1 MLAERQPDASVEG
14 SDSVVATLRRLIIE
28 GHFAS
33 GTRLAETPVADE
45 LGVSRTPV
53 RLAFRTLEQEGLLQR
68 VGKRSLV
75 VREFSDADVLC
86 AIEVRGVLEG
96 LAARRLAQRGMSDG
110 VRARLQECLDEGV
123 ELLSKGYLD
132 KEDIAPW
139 SRLNHLFHTTI
150 VNATDSA
157 VIADSIVRNNHLPF
171 ASADSIIIDEQAL
184 GHEFE
189 KLRFAHLQ
197 HMLVFEALDQRE
209 SGRVEMLMR
218 EHAYIGLRYGKLF
231 GLPVHSTVKHGRGA
245 EPVAH
250 HAAAGLAA
258 GGSKSTGRSTT
269 TRRLS
274 PAGAQRALQTS
285 PTATSKT

>member
-1 MLAERQPDASVEG
+1 MLAERHLEETDRDT
-14 SDSVVATLRRLIIE
+14 DSVVATLRRLIIE

-68 VGKRSLV
+68 VGKRGLV

-96 LAARRLAQRGMSDG
+96 LAARRLAQRGMSDL
-110 VRARLQECLDEGV
+110 VRASLQDCLDEGAR
-123 ELLSKGYLD
+123 LLSKGHLN
-132 KEDIAPW
+132 KEDISPW
-139 SRLNHLFHTTI
+139 SRLNHRFHTTI
-150 VNATDSA
+150 VNATDST

-171 ASADSIIIDEQAL
+171 ASADSIIIDEQSL

-197 HMLVFEALDQRE
+197 HMLVFEALEQRE

-231 GLPVHSTVKHGRGA
+231 GLPVHGATPRPARALGHDDAMADADRAKKRVTV
-245 EPVAH
+245 
-250 HAAAGLAA
+250 
-258 GGSKSTGRSTT
+258 
-269 TRRLS
+269 RRDS
-274 PAGAQRALQTS
+274 GAGAPTAYPMS
-285 PTATSKT
+285 PTAMPKS

>member
-1 MLAERQPDASVEG
+1 MLADRHLEDIAEAD
-14 SDSVVATLRRLIIE
+14 DSVVATLRRLIIE

-33 GTRLAETPVADE
+33 GTRLAETPVAEE

-68 VGKRSLV
+68 VGKRGLV

-110 VRARLQECLDEGV
+110 VRARLQECLDEGAS
-123 ELLSKGYLD
+123 LLSKGHLN
-132 KEDIAPW
+132 KEDIGPW
-139 SRLNHLFHTTI
+139 SRLNHAFHTTI

-197 HMLVFEALDQRE
+197 HMLVFEALEQRE

-231 GLPVHSTVKHGRGA
+231 GLPVPTSA
-245 EPVAH
+245 
-250 HAAAGLAA
+250 
-258 GGSKSTGRSTT
+258 GRSTT
-269 TRRLS
+269 GPALDGGGRDGRRAS
-274 PAGAQRALQTS
+274 GDRKIAVASRARGAGA
-285 PTATSKT
+285 PTAHPTRPVAPSKS

>member
-1 MLAERQPDASVEG
+1 MLVDPQAEATDTIDATEAG
-14 SDSVVATLRRLIIE
+14 SATVVATLRRLIIE

-33 GTRLAETPVADE
+33 GTRLAETPVAEE

-68 VGKRSLV
+68 VGKRGLV

-96 LAARRLAQRGMSDG
+96 LAARRLAQRGLTEPI
-110 VRARLQECLDEGV
+110 RARLQRCLDEGAR
-123 ELLSKGYLD
+123 LLSKGYLD
-132 KEDIAPW
+132 KEDIEPW
-139 SRLNHLFHTTI
+139 SRLNHAFHHTI

-171 ASADSIIIDEQAL
+171 ASADSIIIDEQQL

-197 HMLVFEALDQRE
+197 HMLVFEALEQRE

-231 GLPVHSTVKHGRGA
+231 GLPVPAS
-245 EPVAH
+245 
-250 HAAAGLAA
+250 AA
-258 GGSKSTGRSTT
+258 RTT
-269 TRRLS
+269 PS
-274 PAGAQRALQTS
+274 AIA
-285 PTATSKT
+285 KT